1 MTLEF
6 NELFVVYVSVFLAV
20 ILAAWLISL
29 WRSHATLRQVVQFIR
44 CPFCEEVFD
53 AGENR
58 KFVRCPVCHGRFRKR
73 VAAVAELSSLAGEK
87 KNNKNGN

>member
-29 WRSHATLRQVVQFIR
+29 WRGYTFKQQGRVSIQ
-44 CPFCEEVFD
+44 CPFCETVFD

-58 KFVRCPVCHGRFRKR
+58 KYLRCPDCHGRFRKQ
-73 VAAVAELSSLAGEK
+73 VATAELLSPAEEK
-87 KNNKNGN
+87 K

>member
-29 WRSHATLRQVVQFIR
+29 WRGHTFQRRGDLSIR
-44 CPFCEEVFD
+44 CPFCEKVFD

-58 KFVRCPVCHGRFRKR
+58 KYVRCPECHGRFRKQ
-73 VAAVAELSSLAGEK
+73 VATVELLSPTEK
-87 KNNKNGN
+87 KK

>member
-29 WRSHATLRQVVQFIR
+29 WRGYTFLRRGGLKIK
-44 CPFCEEVFD
+44 CPFCEHVFD

-58 KFVRCPVCHGRFRKR
+58 KYLRCPECHGRFRKQ
-73 VAAVAELSSLAGEK
+73 VATAELLSPVEEK
-87 KNNKNGN
+87 ETENHGN